1 MKYTGPKLKLCRRE
15 GVNLFGTEKYDLS
28 NNHRKLLGGGKFGK
42 MSEFGLQLR
51 KKQAAKRMYGL
62 TEKQF
67 SKYYTAATKMS
78 GVLGDNMLQ
87 LLELRLDNVIFK
99 SNFART
105 PMQGRQFVNHAHFD
119 VNGKK
124 VNIPSYAIKVG
135 DEISLREK
143 MKDSPLYKTLL
154 EEFKV
159 FIDKNS
165 QGTLAG
171 AKWLEVNPSKLTIKV
186 TRLPENSDFD
196 QSIDIQKIIAFYS
209 K

>member
-28 NNHRKLLGGGKFGK
+28 KNHRKLLGGGKFGK
-42 MSEFGLQLR
+42 TSEFGLQLR

-67 SKYYTAATKMS
+67 SKYYTLATKMS
-78 GVLGDNMLQ
+78 GLLGDNMLQ

-105 PMQGRQFVNHAHFD
+105 PMQARQFVNHAHFN

-124 VNIPSYAIKVG
+124 VNIPSYSVKVG
-135 DEISLREK
+135 DVIEIREK
-143 MKDSPLYKTLL
+143 MKESPLYKTLI
-154 EEFKV
+154 EEFRT
-159 FIDKNS
+159 FMEKNK
-165 QGTLAG
+165 QGAIAG
-171 AKWLEVNPSKLTIKV
+171 AKWLEVDPGKLTLKI
-186 TRLPENSDFD
+186 TRLPENADFD